1 MDENLWMWM
10 KMGIERWRS
19 TDWWSCK
26 AGPGSMADA
35 SFCNGQYI
43 PGSTPYPTPPED
55 TFLSS
60 YSFSHH
66 IFVMCNIFQ
75 GAPPILFLQKIQFYL
90 HILSVFIF
98 FSFCNGQYI
107 PGSTPY
113 PTPPEDTFLSS
124 YSLCHHILKRAKFIS
139 ICTVASDFDWTMNMG
154 AFDWTWGDSDVSV

>member
-55 TFLSS
+55 TILSS
-60 YSFSHH
+60 YSLCHH
-66 IFVMCNIFQ
+66 IFVIGNIFQ
-75 GAPPILFLQKIQFYL
+75 GAPPILLLHKIQLYL
-90 HILSVFIF
+90 HILSVITFYK
-98 FSFCNGQYI
+98 GQIWFQFAQLPVTLIEYGCI
-107 PGSTPY
+107 WLNMRGFRCLSLKV
-113 PTPPEDTFLSS
+113 DTFNYPS
-124 YSLCHHILKRAKFIS
+124 YFPLIQDPAYMLCI
-139 ICTVASDFDWTMNMG
+139 
-154 AFDWTWGDSDVSV
+154 